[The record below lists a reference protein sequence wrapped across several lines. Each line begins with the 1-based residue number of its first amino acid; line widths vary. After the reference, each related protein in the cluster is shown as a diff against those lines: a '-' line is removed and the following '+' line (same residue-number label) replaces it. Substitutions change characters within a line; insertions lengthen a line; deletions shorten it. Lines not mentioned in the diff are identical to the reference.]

1 MYKSI
6 MYLLIMPLV
15 FWAFDSVSIKNIFKT
30 NRIYQSRLLYLF
42 LVIALSYLV
51 VQFLYD
57 FISF

>member
-1 MYKSI
+1 